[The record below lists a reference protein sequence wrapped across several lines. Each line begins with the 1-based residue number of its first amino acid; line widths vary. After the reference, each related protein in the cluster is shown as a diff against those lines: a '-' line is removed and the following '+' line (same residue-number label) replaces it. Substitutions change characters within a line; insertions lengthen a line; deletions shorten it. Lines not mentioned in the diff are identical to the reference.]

1 MQKLNITG
9 LTRRQV
15 TGARLAGLRPDT
27 GWVRQAWLLP
37 LMVLLWGVLSVVA
50 GGLGLSDWLW
60 GLGGLTTM
68 VVLTSL
74 FVSRLNFERVVR
86 RVRTVVVLREG
97 LPRVVAVHD
106 VVLGD
111 VVLTQRGDRLPFV
124 VTDVAGTTRA
134 IGRHLDG
141 GNVLVVQSAPVR
153 QLLPVNAALQ
163 LLLIGFGWVIGLFR
177 RTVVVPMITIK
188 RWVAESV
195 RSGMVAISDWGR
207 LLVQRL
213 NGRMILFR
221 RESAFRYNQGPVQ
234 PVWTAS

>member
-27 GWVRQAWLLP
+27 GWVRQVWLLP

-50 GGLGLSDWLW
+50 GGLGLSDWFW

-86 RVRTVVVLREG
+86 RVRTAVVLRDG
-97 LPRVVAVHD
+97 LPRVVAVQD

-111 VVLTQRGDRLPFV
+111 VVLTQRGDRLPFM
-124 VTDVAGTTRA
+124 VTDAAGTIRT
-134 IGRHLDG
+134 IGRRLG
-141 GNVLVVQSAPVR
+141 GGSVIVAQADPVR
-153 QLLPVNAALQ
+153 QLLPANAALQ
-163 LLLIGFGWVIGLFR
+163 LGLIALGWVIGLLRQLF
-177 RTVVVPMITIK
+177 VVPMVAVK
-188 RWVAESV
+188 RWATDSFQ
-195 RSGMVAISDWGR
+195 SGMVTLGDWGR

-234 PVWTAS
+234 PVWVAS